1 MGGNGDHPR
10 LAWQC
15 EFVAVDPHE
24 IRPALQ
30 RGINSVRN
38 GTSAVISV
46 RLPRLL
52 QKD

>member
-24 IRPALQ
+24 IRPALE
-30 RGINSVRN
+30 RGTNSVRN

-52 QKD
+52 QTD